1 MMSFL
6 RAILGGFFYLM
17 FGVGGLLFSLVLLF
31 PVSQPFARRV
41 LKGLFRFFVWLGAK
55 TCLFKVEISNED
67 RRRFADLSGAVV
79 VSNHQTLIDAVILIS
94 LLGDS
99 VCVTKEAVSRNPFMR
114 AVARS
119 ILVVNDG
126 PVAVMRQ
133 TVRYLADG
141 VNVLVFPEG
150 TRIPKNAPKH
160 EFRRGAAH
168 IALQSTAP
176 IELVF
181 IDCDAGVLA
190 KGQPWWDVGKRTV
203 IYRVSSKG
211 RINPGDF
218 PGKVP
223 AAGSRLMASKLTGM
237 MHKRIF
243 GS

>member
-1 MMSFL
+1 MRFL

-17 FGVGGLLFSLVLLF
+17 FGVGGLLFSFVLLF
-31 PVSQPFARRV
+31 PVSQSFARRV
-41 LKGLFRFFVWLGAK
+41 LRGLFRFFVWFGGK
-55 TCLFKVEISNED
+55 TRLFRVEVSEED
-67 RRRFADLSGAVV
+67 RRRFSALSGAVV

-99 VCVTKEAVSRNPFMR
+99 VCVTKEAISRNPFMR

-126 PVAVMRQ
+126 PVAVIRQ
-133 TVRYLADG
+133 TVRYLSDG

-168 IALQSTAP
+168 IALQSMAP
-176 IELVF
+176 VETVF

-190 KGQPWWDVGKRTV
+190 KGQPWWDVGDHTV
-203 IYRVSSKG
+203 TYRVTGKG
-211 RINPGDF
+211 VIDPDDF
-218 PGKVP
+218 PGIVP
-223 AAGSRLMASKLTGM
+223 AAGSRLIASKLTAM
-237 MHKRIF
+237 MHRRIF
-243 GS
+243 G